1 MAMYAMLLYYPQDQ
15 YWDSPDDAQ
24 FSAVYD
30 TIKQDAAQQGVLRGG
45 EALHPASMATTI
57 TVADG
62 PGSDVRLTDGPYA
75 EAKEVLGGFFL
86 LDVADLDEAVRWAA
100 RMPAA
105 WRGKVEVR
113 PIVPPRTFPPQAG
126 APQTGAPQAGTP
138 RTRAATGP

>member
-15 YWDSPDDAQ
+15 YWDSPQDAQ
-24 FSAVYD
+24 LSAVYD
-30 TIKQDAAQQGVLRGG
+30 TIKQDAARQGVLRGG
-45 EALHPASMATTI
+45 EALHSPAMTTTI

-62 PGSDVRLTDGPYA
+62 PGGDVRLTDGPFA

-113 PIVPPRTFPPQAG
+113 PVVPPRTFPPQTAPPRT
-126 APQTGAPQAGTP
+126 APPRTAPPQTGP
-138 RTRAATGP
+138 